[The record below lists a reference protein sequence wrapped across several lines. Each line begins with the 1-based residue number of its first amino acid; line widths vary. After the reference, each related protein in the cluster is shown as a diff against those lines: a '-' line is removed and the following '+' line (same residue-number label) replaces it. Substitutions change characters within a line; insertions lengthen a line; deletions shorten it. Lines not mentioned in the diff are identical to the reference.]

1 MKVQTTSIIRQ
12 LRALVPVRPLT
23 EREAKSLAER
33 QAIILLELLGQHR
46 PAVDVGLIA
55 ELPRI
60 EVRVEPNLH
69 KGGISGFSQWS
80 QGRWL
85 IVVNRSDSTTR
96 RRFTLSHELKHILDH
111 PFAKV
116 LYSNLSD
123 AEAERERIIE
133 RICDYFAGCLLVPR
147 NWLKQAWANGI
158 QDRAALAALF
168 NVSEAA
174 ISVRL
179 QQTGIGEPRTA
190 HHRELSQPISS
201 YFRKE
206 STGQTFITYPQA
218 AQGGIL

>member
-1 MKVQTTSIIRQ
+1 MKKQATSIIHQ

-55 ELPRI
+55 QLPKI

-69 KGGISGFSQWS
+69 QGGISGFSQWS
-80 QGRWL
+80 RGRWL
-85 IVVNRSDSTTR
+85 IVVNRSDSATR

-116 LYSNLSD
+116 VYSKLND
-123 AEAERERIIE
+123 VEAERERIIE

-147 NWLKQAWANGI
+147 NWLKQAWSNGI
-158 QDRAALAALF
+158 QNRAALAALF

-174 ISVRL
+174 IGVRL
-179 QQTGIGEPRTA
+179 QQTGIVESRVV
-190 HHRELSQPISS
+190 HHRELMQPIAS
-201 YFRKE
+201 YFR
-206 STGQTFITYPQA
+206 TDTQQQPLITCKA
-218 AQGGIL
+218 AA

>member
-1 MKVQTTSIIRQ
+1 MKAQSTSIIRQ
-12 LRALVPVRPLT
+12 LRALVPARPLT

-33 QAIILLELLGQHR
+33 QAIILLELLGQRR
-46 PAVDVGLIA
+46 PAVNVGLLA

-85 IVVNRSDSTTR
+85 IVVNRSDSPTR

-116 LYSNLSD
+116 LYSKLSD
-123 AEAERERIIE
+123 VEAERERTIE

-147 NWLKQAWANGI
+147 NWLKQAWSNGI
-158 QDRAALAALF
+158 QNRAALAALF

-179 QQTGIGEPRTA
+179 QQTGIGEPRSV
-190 HHRELSQPISS
+190 HHREPSQPISS
-201 YFRKE
+201 YFR
-206 STGQTFITYPQA
+206 TGPSQSNLISCPTA
-218 AQGGIL
+218 A